1 MRKHIPK
8 IQIPGYHAI
17 VVDKIKVDPK
27 KGLTHEQVR
36 KMKRAGAINESVKP
50 PSKSVAEIVR
60 SNVFTYFNFVF
71 LVITII
77 LICVQSWRDIT
88 FLPLIIANTLIGI
101 FQEVRAKAVL
111 DKLTMLNAPTA
122 RVIRDGKEQ
131 EVIAEKLV
139 QNDVVV
145 FRAGNQIPA
154 DAVILTGEV
163 AVNEALLT
171 GEADEIRKGKDGEL
185 MSGSFIV
192 SGECVAQL
200 TKVGAASY
208 ISQLTLQAK
217 KVKNKEQSE
226 IIRSLNKIV
235 TIAGFLIIPIGGILF
250 YQSYFVNGLD
260 VRASVQSA
268 VASVLGMIPEGL
280 FLLSTI
286 ALAVSS
292 MKLAQKK
299 VLLHDMKSIETLAR
313 VNVLCVDKTGT
324 ITENTMAV
332 SDYETLGEIK
342 KAELNGLLSD
352 FVGAQAADNATMGA
366 LKAHFSEP
374 EGRRV
379 ESVSGFSSEFK
390 YSGVNFED
398 ESYVLGAPEFILG
411 NEYEK
416 YQEKIEGYNRK
427 GYRVLLFAKYA
438 DKVEGKKLDH
448 KVEPIGLVM
457 LSNPIRENAVET
469 FQFFNKQGVAIKVI
483 SGDNPVT
490 VSEVAQKAKIKGA
503 EKYVDASTLQTDESI
518 AKAMRE
524 YTVFGRVTPEQK
536 RKFVKAMQRDGKVV
550 AMTGDGVND
559 VLALRDADCSVAMAS
574 GSEAAAQAAQL
585 VLLESDFARM
595 PDVVAEGRQVVNN
608 LERSGSLFL
617 VKNVFSV
624 ITSLVVIMFAVTY
637 PLIPAQI
644 SLISMFTIGI
654 PGFLLSQ
661 APNHDLIRG
670 SFVSNILKR
679 ATPGGLADCV
689 LVALMVVLGRIFELP
704 ANDVSTACAVLIAA
718 VGMLMVWRASKP
730 VDWYKRACFI
740 ACLIGLLFCYIFL
753 SDFFGMSQISLQTA
767 IIMGALILASYPL
780 LHSTHRFVDWFWKVG
795 GKFIARVRDY
805 THANEIQNPFSK
817 IEE

>member
-1 MRKHIPK
+1 MRK

-17 VVDKIKVDPK
+17 VVAKIKVDPK
-27 KGLTHEQVR
+27 KGLSYEQVR

-50 PSKSVAEIVR
+50 PSKSVQEIVR

-71 LVITII
+71 LIITII
-77 LICVQSWRDIT
+77 LICVRSWRDIT

-101 FQEVRAKAVL
+101 FQEIRAKSVL

-131 EVIAEKLV
+131 EIPAEKLV

-154 DAVILTGEV
+154 DAVVLTGEV

-185 MSGSFIV
+185 LSGSFIV
-192 SGECVAQL
+192 SRECTAQL

-217 KVKNKEQSE
+217 KLKNKEQSE

-235 TIAGFLIIPIGGILF
+235 TIAGFLIIPIGSILF
-250 YQSYFVNGLD
+250 YQSFFMNHLSAQ
-260 VRASVQSA
+260 ASVQSA

-280 FLLSTI
+280 FLLSSI

-332 SDYETLGEIK
+332 SDFEPIGKVK
-342 KAELNGLLSD
+342 KTDLDGLLSD

-366 LKAHFSEP
+366 LKAFFSAP
-374 EGRRV
+374 DGRTV
-379 ESVSGFSSEFK
+379 VSVSGFTSQYK

-398 ESYVLGAPEFILG
+398 ESYVLGAPEFVLG
-411 NEYEK
+411 SDYEN
-416 YQEKIEGYNRK
+416 YQERIEGYSHK
-427 GYRVLLFAKYA
+427 GYRVLVFGKYDGA
-438 DKVEGKKLDH
+438 VEGKKLTR
-448 KVEPIGLVM
+448 KFTPMGLIM
-457 LSNPIRENAVET
+457 LSNPIRENAVAT
-469 FQFFNKQGVAIKVI
+469 FEFFNKQGVAIKVI

-536 RKFVKAMQRDGKVV
+536 RKFIKAMQRDGKTV

-617 VKNVFSV
+617 VKNVFSL
-624 ITSLVVIMFAVTY
+624 ITSLIVIMFAITY
-637 PLIPAQI
+637 PLVPAQI
-644 SLISMFTIGI
+644 SLISAFTIGI

-679 ATPGGLADCV
+679 ATPGGLTDVV
-689 LVALMVVLGRIFELP
+689 LVAAMVVLGVIFGLP
-704 ANDVSTACAVLIAA
+704 EADISTACAVLIAA
-718 VGMLMVWRASKP
+718 VGLAMVWEASKP
-730 VDWYKRACFI
+730 IDWYKKTCFI
-740 ACLIGLLFCYIFL
+740 ACLVGLIFCYIFL
-753 SDFFGMSQISLQTA
+753 NDFFGMSRISIQSA
-767 IIMGALILASYPL
+767 IILVALMAAAYPILKQMYK
-780 LHSTHRFVDWFWKVG
+780 FVDWLWKAG

-805 THANEIQNPFSK
+805 THANEIQNPFAK
-817 IEE
+817 PNDD

>member
-1 MRKHIPK
+1 MPK
-8 IQIPGYHAI
+8 IKIPGYHAI

-27 KGLTHEQVR
+27 KGLNHEQVR

-50 PSKSVAEIVR
+50 PSKSVQEIVR

-71 LVITII
+71 LIITII

-88 FLPLIIANTLIGI
+88 FLPLIIANTCIGI
-101 FQEVRAKAVL
+101 FQEIRAKAVL

-122 RVIRDGKEQ
+122 RVIRDGKEI
-131 EVIAEKLV
+131 EIPAEKLV

-154 DAVILTGEV
+154 DATILTGDV

-192 SGECVAQL
+192 SGECTAQL

-217 KVKNKEQSE
+217 KLKNKEQSE
-226 IIRSLNKIV
+226 IIRALNKIV
-235 TIAGFLIIPIGGILF
+235 TIAGFLIIPIGGVLF
-250 YQSYFVNGLD
+250 YQGYFMNGLD
-260 VRASVQSA
+260 VRASVQGA

-280 FLLSTI
+280 FLLSSI

-332 SDYETLGEIK
+332 SDYEPLDNLK
-342 KAELNGLLSD
+342 KSELNGILSD

-366 LKAHFSEP
+366 LKAYFSEP
-374 EGRRV
+374 DGRKIK
-379 ESVSGFSSEFK
+379 SVSGFTSQYK

-398 ESYVLGAPEFILG
+398 ETYVLGAPEFVLG
-411 NEYEK
+411 KDYEK
-416 YQEKIEGYNRK
+416 YQEKIEGYSHK
-427 GYRVLLFAKYA
+427 GYRVLIFGTY
-438 DKVEGKKLDH
+438 DGIVEGKKLDH
-448 KVEPIGLVM
+448 KFEPVGLVM
-457 LSNPIRENAVET
+457 LSNPIRPNAVET

-518 AKAMRE
+518 AHAVRE

-536 RKFVKAMQRDGKVV
+536 RKFIKAMQRDGKTV

-617 VKNVFSV
+617 VKNVFSL
-624 ITSLVVIMFAVTY
+624 ICSLLVMMFAITY

-644 SLISMFTIGI
+644 SLISAFTIGI

-679 ATPGGLADCV
+679 ATPGGLTDVV
-689 LVALMVVLGRIFELP
+689 LVAAMVILGTIFGLP
-704 ANDVSTACAVLIAA
+704 STDVSTACAVLIAV
-718 VGMLMVWRASKP
+718 VGLAMVWEASKP
-730 VDWYKRACFI
+730 IDWYKKTCFI
-740 ACLIGLLFCYIFL
+740 ACLVGLIFCYIFL
-753 SDFFGMSQISLQTA
+753 NDFFGMSRISIQTA
-767 IIMGALILASYPL
+767 VILVALMAATYPILKQMYK
-780 LHSTHRFVDWFWKVG
+780 FVDWMWKAG
-795 GKFIARVRDY
+795 GKFITRVRDY
-805 THANEIQNPFSK
+805 THANEIQNPFAK
-817 IEE
+817 PEDD

>member
-1 MRKHIPK
+1 MPK

-17 VVDKIKVDPK
+17 IVEKIKVDPK

-36 KMKRAGAINESVKP
+36 KMKRLGAINESVKP

-60 SNVFTYFNFVF
+60 GNVITYFNFVF

-101 FQEVRAKAVL
+101 FQEIRAKAVL

-131 EVIAEKLV
+131 EIVAEKLV

-235 TIAGFLIIPIGGILF
+235 HIAGFLIIPIGGILF
-250 YQSYFVNGLD
+250 YQSHFINGLEM
-260 VRASVQSA
+260 RESVQSA
-268 VASVLGMIPEGL
+268 VAGVLGMIPEGL

-332 SDYETLGEIK
+332 SDYEPLGKMK
-342 KAELNGLLSD
+342 KSELNGIISD

-374 EGRRV
+374 EGRKI
-379 ESVSGFSSEFK
+379 ESVSGFSSQYK
-390 YSGVNFED
+390 YSGVNFEG
-398 ESYVLGAPEFILG
+398 ESYVMGAPEFVLG
-411 NEYEK
+411 KDYEK
-416 YQEKIEGYNRK
+416 YQDKIEGYNRK
-427 GYRVLLFAKYA
+427 GYRVLIFGRYSGT
-438 DKVEGKKLDH
+438 VEGKKLDH
-448 KVEPIGLVM
+448 SVEALGLIM

-469 FQFFNKQGVAIKVI
+469 FQFFNKQGVEIKVI

-503 EKYVDASTLQTDESI
+503 EKYIDATTLETDESI

-536 RKFVKAMQRDGKVV
+536 RKFVKAMQKDGKIV

-617 VKNVFSV
+617 VKNIFSV
-624 ITSLVVIMFAVTY
+624 ITSLIVIIFATTY

-679 ATPGGLADCV
+679 AMPGGLADVV
-689 LVALMVVLGRIFELP
+689 LVATMVLLGSIFSLP
-704 ANDVSTACAVLIAA
+704 STDVSTACTILIAA
-718 VGMLMVWRASKP
+718 VGFLMVWRASKP
-730 VDWYKRACFI
+730 IDWYKKTCFLL
-740 ACLIGLLFCYIFL
+740 CLAGLVFCCFFL
-753 SDFFGMSQISLQTA
+753 KDFFGISHLSLQTA
-767 IIMGALILASYPL
+767 ILTGALVVASIPL
-780 LHSTHRFVDWFWKVG
+780 VQGMCKFVDWLWKAG
-795 GKFIARVRDY
+795 GKFIIRVRDY

-817 IEE
+817 IDEA

>member
-1 MRKHIPK
+1 MRK

-17 VVDKIKVDPK
+17 VVAKIKVDPK
-27 KGLTHEQVR
+27 KGLSHDQVR

-50 PSKSVAEIVR
+50 PSKSVQEIVR

-71 LVITII
+71 LIITII

-101 FQEVRAKAVL
+101 FQEMRAKSVL

-131 EVIAEKLV
+131 EIPAEKLV

-192 SGECVAQL
+192 SGECTAQL

-217 KVKNKEQSE
+217 KLKNKEQSE

-250 YQSYFVNGLD
+250 YQGFFMNHLSAQ
-260 VRASVQSA
+260 ASVQSA

-280 FLLSTI
+280 FLLSSI

-332 SDYETLGEIK
+332 SDFEPIGKVK
-342 KAELNGLLSD
+342 KTDLDGLLSD

-366 LKAHFSEP
+366 LKAFFSAP
-374 EGRRV
+374 DGRTV
-379 ESVSGFSSEFK
+379 VSVSGFTSQYK

-398 ESYVLGAPEFILG
+398 ESYVLGAPEFVLG
-411 NEYEK
+411 SDYEK
-416 YQEKIEGYNRK
+416 YQDTIEDYSHK
-427 GYRVLLFAKYA
+427 GYRVLIFGKY
-438 DKVEGKKLDH
+438 DGIVEGKKLTH
-448 KVEPIGLVM
+448 KFTPMGLIM
-457 LSNPIRENAVET
+457 LSNPIRENAVAT
-469 FQFFNKQGVAIKVI
+469 FEFFNKQGVAIKVI

-536 RKFVKAMQRDGKVV
+536 RKFIKAMQHDGKIV

-617 VKNVFSV
+617 VKNVFSL
-624 ITSLVVIMFAVTY
+624 ITSLIVIMFAITY
-637 PLIPAQI
+637 PLVPAQI
-644 SLISMFTIGI
+644 SLISAFTIGI

-679 ATPGGLADCV
+679 ATPGGLTDVV
-689 LVALMVVLGRIFELP
+689 LVAAMVILGVIFGLP
-704 ANDVSTACAVLIAA
+704 EADISTACAVLIAA
-718 VGMLMVWRASKP
+718 VGLAMVWEASKP
-730 VDWYKRACFI
+730 IDWYKKTCFI
-740 ACLIGLLFCYIFL
+740 ACLVGLIFCYIFL
-753 SDFFGMSQISLQTA
+753 NDFFGMSRISIQSA
-767 IIMGALILASYPL
+767 IILVALMAAAYPILKQMYK
-780 LHSTHRFVDWFWKVG
+780 FVDWLWKAG

-805 THANEIQNPFSK
+805 THANEIQNPFAK
-817 IEE
+817 PDDD

>member
-1 MRKHIPK
+1 MRK

-17 VVDKIKVDPK
+17 VVAKIKVDPK
-27 KGLTHEQVR
+27 KGLGHEQVR

-50 PSKSVAEIVR
+50 PSKSVQEIVR

-71 LVITII
+71 LIITII
-77 LICVQSWRDIT
+77 LICVRSWRDIT

-101 FQEVRAKAVL
+101 FQEIRAKSVL

-122 RVIRDGKEQ
+122 RVVRDGKEQ
-131 EVIAEKLV
+131 EIPAEKLV

-154 DAVILTGEV
+154 DAVVLTGEV

-192 SGECVAQL
+192 SGECTAQL

-217 KVKNKEQSE
+217 KLKNKEQSE

-235 TIAGFLIIPIGGILF
+235 TIAGFLIIPIGSILF
-250 YQSYFVNGLD
+250 YQSFFMNHLSAQ
-260 VRASVQSA
+260 ASVQSA

-280 FLLSTI
+280 FLLSSI

-332 SDYETLGEIK
+332 SDFEPIGKVK
-342 KAELNGLLSD
+342 KTDLDGLLSD

-366 LKAHFSEP
+366 LKAFFSAP
-374 EGRRV
+374 DGRTV
-379 ESVSGFSSEFK
+379 VSVSGFTSQYK

-398 ESYVLGAPEFILG
+398 ESYVLGAPEFVLG
-411 NEYEK
+411 SDYEN
-416 YQEKIEGYNRK
+416 YQERIEGYSHK
-427 GYRVLLFAKYA
+427 GYRVLVFGKY
-438 DKVEGKKLDH
+438 DGIVEGKKLTR
-448 KVEPIGLVM
+448 KFTPMGLIM
-457 LSNPIRENAVET
+457 LSNPIRENAVAT
-469 FQFFNKQGVAIKVI
+469 FEFFNKQGVAIKVI

-536 RKFVKAMQRDGKVV
+536 RKFIKAMQRDGKTV

-617 VKNVFSV
+617 VKNVFSL
-624 ITSLVVIMFAVTY
+624 ITSLIVIMFAIAY
-637 PLIPAQI
+637 PLVPAQI
-644 SLISMFTIGI
+644 SLISAFTIGI

-679 ATPGGLADCV
+679 ATPGGLTDVV
-689 LVALMVVLGRIFELP
+689 LVAAMVVLGVIFGLP
-704 ANDVSTACAVLIAA
+704 EADISTACAVLIAA
-718 VGMLMVWRASKP
+718 VGLAMVWEASKP
-730 VDWYKRACFI
+730 IDWYKKTCFI
-740 ACLIGLLFCYIFL
+740 ACLVGLIFCYIFL
-753 SDFFGMSQISLQTA
+753 NDFFGMSRISIQSA
-767 IIMGALILASYPL
+767 IILVALMAAAYPILKQMYK
-780 LHSTHRFVDWFWKVG
+780 FVDWLWKAG

-805 THANEIQNPFSK
+805 THANEIQNPFAK
-817 IEE
+817 PDDD